1 MSHVYD
7 INELSVYLSIL
18 LKILVQCF
26 PEMMAT
32 RPVFGCSLE
41 EHLRHSKRDVASVI
55 EECAVTIIRK
65 GLDVEVC

>member
-1 MSHVYD
+1 
-7 INELSVYLSIL
+7 
-18 LKILVQCF
+18 
-26 PEMMAT
+26 MMAT

-55 EECAVTIIRK
+55 EDCVVTIIRK